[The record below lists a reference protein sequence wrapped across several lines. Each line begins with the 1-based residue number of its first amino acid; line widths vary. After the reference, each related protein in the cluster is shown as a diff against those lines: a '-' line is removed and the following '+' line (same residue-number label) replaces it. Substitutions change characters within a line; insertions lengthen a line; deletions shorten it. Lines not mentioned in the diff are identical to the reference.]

1 MKKLILATA
10 LISAAVVAGFVPFA
24 SAAPVPCEDML
35 KTLTETLKT
44 AKLNDADMKAVT
56 ELQTKGTERCNADDD
71 KRADAFFADAL
82 KLAGKK

>member
-1 MKKLILATA
+1 MKKSIFATA
-10 LISAAVVAGFVPFA
+10 LISAVVAAGFVPFA

-44 AKLNDADMKAVT
+44 AKLSDADMKAVT

-71 KRADAFFADAL
+71 KRADDFFAQAM
-82 KLAGKK
+82 KIMGK

>member
-10 LISAAVVAGFVPFA
+10 LISAVVAAGFVPLA

-44 AKLNDADMKAVT
+44 AKLSDADMKAVT

-71 KRADAFFADAL
+71 KRADAFFTDAL
-82 KLAGKK
+82 KLAGKR

>member
-10 LISAAVVAGFVPFA
+10 LISVVVSLGFIPFA

-35 KTLTETLKT
+35 KTLNETLKT
-44 AKLNDADMKAVT
+44 AKLSDADMKAVT

-71 KRADAFFADAL
+71 KRADAFFTDAL